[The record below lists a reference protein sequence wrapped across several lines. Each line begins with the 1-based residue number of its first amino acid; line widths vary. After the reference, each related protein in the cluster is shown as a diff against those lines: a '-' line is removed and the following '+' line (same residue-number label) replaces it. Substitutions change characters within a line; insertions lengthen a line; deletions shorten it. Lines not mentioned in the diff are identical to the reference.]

1 MCVHFSICQL
11 CRLSSSDPSGSV
23 GMPRTVYQKLG
34 FCCMSNQSSI
44 SANFQYCTLGV
55 AELQVFEDPGVRPT
69 IFGALIDLQ
78 HLKLPLRI
86 IIDPLTLTYLVSC
99 ITFWGLAEPF
109 STKKHA
115 FHGEKSLNSS
125 QASQIYVLILPFAK
139 RSVLI

>member
-1 MCVHFSICQL
+1 
-11 CRLSSSDPSGSV
+11 
-23 GMPRTVYQKLG
+23 
-34 FCCMSNQSSI
+34 MSAI
-44 SANFQYCTLGV
+44 FQYCTLGV

-109 STKKHA
+109 STKKIPS
-115 FHGEKSLNSS
+115 FEFNPSITYFVLFSLCQEIRLDLSFS
-125 QASQIYVLILPFAK
+125 LQSYV
-139 RSVLI
+139 